1 MDMAQ
6 VDQFETYLLQ
16 LINNERTKVGAAALA
31 FDPEL
36 VNAAER
42 HSTRMDDLNFFAHED
57 PVDGSSVGT
66 RATDAGYGW
75 RGVGEN
81 IAHIDGSNAA
91 VLDNSDV
98 ERLHTNLMNSSGH
111 RANILRAEYKEIGL
125 AFDVGDHN
133 GRPAIFLTEVFGL
146 PTSAE
151 FAETDIWG

>member
-1 MDMAQ
+1 MAQ

-16 LINNERTKVGAAALA
+16 LVNNERAKVGAAALA

-42 HSTRMDDLNFFAHED
+42 HSTRMDDFNFFAHKD
-57 PVDGSSVGT
+57 PVDGSSVST

-75 RGVGEN
+75 RGIGEN
-81 IAHIDGSNAA
+81 IAYIGGSNAA

-98 ERLHTNLMNSSGH
+98 ELLHTNLMNSSGH
-111 RANILRAEYKEIGL
+111 RTNILRSDWKEIGL
-125 AFDVGDHN
+125 ALDLGEHN

-146 PTSAE
+146 PTSTE
-151 FAETDIWG
+151 FAERDIWA